1 VNPPLIQGS
10 PGLRRL
16 PQHVRAALAIL
27 IGFATITTIGTILL
41 ASPFAS
47 RSGQATRLVDALFTA
62 VSAASDTG
70 LAVVDTG
77 DHWNVVGQA
86 VLAVLMFLGGIGI
99 MAGATLAVLLGR
111 RATLER
117 RAQVTDTFGG
127 NLGSARD
134 IVRGTLIFAVG
145 VQLAG
150 ALTFMVLFLIDGSRG
165 SRDGP
170 IWNAVFQSISAFN
183 NAGLDLIGGTEGF
196 KVFAD
201 QPLVLL
207 VTAMLIVIGG
217 IGFVICL
224 DVVSKRRWRPFAL
237 ETKLVVVGTVV
248 LIAIGWGAVVAFEWT
263 NPTTLGPLSPLD
275 KLTNGLFMGI
285 SPRSAGFAS
294 IEMSGLR
301 AETDLVLAVLMFIGG
316 ASGSTAGGMKVGTLA
331 VLILVAVSVARQREE
346 PEAFGR
352 RVPSATVYRAIAV
365 FFLFAVM
372 NAVGIVVVAALSSA
386 PIGTVAFETVS
397 ALGTVGLSLGGTGDQ
412 GDAARI
418 ALTACMFLGRLG
430 PLAIIILLF
439 GRQTGTVVPIHRPE
453 EPIRIG

>member
-1 VNPPLIQGS
+1 
-10 PGLRRL
+10 L

-47 RSGQATRLVDALFTA
+47 RDGQPTGLVDALFTA

-77 DHWNVVGQA
+77 DHWNVFGQL
-86 VLAVLMFLGGIGI
+86 VLATLMFLGGIGI

-117 RAQVTDTFGG
+117 RAQVSDTFGG
-127 NLGSARD
+127 NLGTARD
-134 IVRGTLIFAVG
+134 IVRGTLVFAVA

-150 ALTFMVLFLIDGSRG
+150 ALAFTLLLLPDQPVT
-165 SRDGP
+165 RDGP

-183 NAGLDLIGGTEGF
+183 NAGLDLVAGGRGF
-196 KVFAD
+196 TVFED
-201 QPLVLL
+201 RPLVLL
-207 VTAMLIVIGG
+207 VAAALIVIGG
-217 IGFVICL
+217 IGFVISL

-237 ETKLVVVGTVV
+237 ETKLVVVGTIA
-248 LIAIGWGAVVAFEWT
+248 LISIGWVAVVAFEWT
-263 NPTTLGPLSPLD
+263 NPATLGSLSPLD

-294 IEMSGLR
+294 IQMSGLR
-301 AETDLVLAVLMFIGG
+301 PETDLVLAALMFIGG
-316 ASGSTAGGMKVGTLA
+316 ASGSTAGGIKIGTLA
-331 VLILVAVSVARQREE
+331 VLVLVAVSVAGQREE

-352 RVPSATVYRAIAV
+352 RVPSTTVYRAIAV

-372 NAVGIVVVAALSSA
+372 NALGIVVVAALSSA
-386 PIGTVAFETVS
+386 PIGNVAFETVS
-397 ALGTVGLSLGGTGDQ
+397 AFGTVGLSLGGTADYGDP
-412 GDAARI
+412 ARM

-439 GRQTGTVVPIHRPE
+439 GRGSGQPAPIHRPE